1 MKRPALLFAYQ
12 LVTGLSDTVTGILL
26 CAAPGLTLRL
36 MGVHAP
42 ADSLPY
48 VGYIGAFV
56 LSTGLACLYG
66 ARILRIS
73 SSPERIET
81 VWFLTALS
89 RAAVTLYLLPE
100 ISIGSFEAAWLSVVV
115 FDGTCAII
123 QGIGLRRG
131 WLRDAR

>member
-1 MKRPALLFAYQ
+1 MNRSLLLAYQ
-12 LVTGLSDTVTGILL
+12 LVTGFADTITGILL
-26 CAAPGLTLRL
+26 CAAPAFTLRM

-42 ADSLPY
+42 ADALPY

-56 LSTGLACLYG
+56 LSVGLACLYG
-66 ARILRIS
+66 ARIVRIPAS
-73 SSPERIET
+73 ADRLEI

-89 RAAVTLYLLPE
+89 RAAVALYLLPE
-100 ISIGSFEAAWLSVVV
+100 ISIGNFQPAWMSVVL
-115 FDGTCAII
+115 FDGTCALI

>member
-1 MKRPALLFAYQ
+1 MKRPKLLLAYQ
-12 LVTGLSDTVTGILL
+12 LLTGLSDTITGILL
-26 CAAPGLTLRL
+26 CAAPMFTLRM

-42 ADSLPY
+42 PDALPY

-56 LSTGLACLYG
+56 LSVGLACLYG
-66 ARILRIS
+66 ARIMRM
-73 SSPERIET
+73 SPSAERIET

-89 RAAVTLYLLPE
+89 RAAVALYLLPE
-100 ISIGSFEAAWLSVVV
+100 ISIGTFQPAWMSVVV
-115 FDGTCAII
+115 FDGTCALI